1 MIATVLAAEQIIREI
16 EWGLPESGLGWLA
29 MVLGTALLLV
39 FVVACYL
46 RDTRDMSRLWTGWLL
61 MLRLAVIVGLLLVF
75 LNPRERE
82 SEKTFRP
89 SRVILLVDTSL
100 SMSFPENTP
109 GGRAVSGGE
118 AERTRALALRELLSE
133 TPLVKTLIRDH
144 QVRIYTF
151 DARLEDEPVFEFASR
166 DPRGRPADDPSSAGE
181 GSDDPELPTADA
193 WDRAIRPWSV
203 AEDETASP
211 TAGMVGKG
219 WRSASG
225 SYWKA
230 ASSV

>member
-1 MIATVLAAEQIIREI
+1 MIASLLAVEQTIREI
-16 EWGLPESGLGWLA
+16 EWGLPESGLGWVAL
-29 MVLGTALLLV
+29 VLSTVLLLI

-61 MLRLAVIVGLLLVF
+61 LLRLAVIVGLLLVF

-100 SMSFPENTP
+100 SMSFPENKP
-109 GGRAVSGGE
+109 GGAAAADGE
-118 AERTRALALRELLSE
+118 GERTRALALRELLSD

-151 DARLEDEPVFEFASR
+151 DAGLDDEPVFEFASR
-166 DPRGRPADDPSSAGE
+166 DPRVRW
-181 GSDDPELPTADA
+181 L
-193 WDRAIRPWSV
+193 R
-203 AEDETASP
+203 
-211 TAGMVGKG
+211 
-219 WRSASG
+219 
-225 SYWKA
+225 
-230 ASSV
+230 